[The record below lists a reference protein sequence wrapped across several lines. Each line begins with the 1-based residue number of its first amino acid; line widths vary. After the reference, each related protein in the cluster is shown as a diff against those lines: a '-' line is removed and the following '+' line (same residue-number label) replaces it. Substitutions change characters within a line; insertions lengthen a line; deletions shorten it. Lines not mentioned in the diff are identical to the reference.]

1 MTESKYF
8 KDDSILEYS
17 LGFFH
22 TFYFLSFAGGFYPT
36 AAIFFHPMTSE
47 FENSIEFYLYDLRVY
62 VHQIISIRLSINNYI
77 MTILKILSICF
88 SERRAKK

>member
-47 FENSIEFYLYDLRVY
+47 FENSIEFYFYDLRVY
-62 VHQIISIRLSINNYI
+62 VHQIISIMISIFFHS
-77 MTILKILSICF
+77 MTPEFENLIEF
-88 SERRAKK
+88 